1 MTIRQ
6 ISVFLENKSGRLA
19 EITAILAKADIHI
32 LALSIA
38 DTVDYG
44 VLRLIV
50 DQPEKAVQVLKESHC
65 AVSQTAVIA
74 FGLPKETGAFA
85 KVAALLAEG
94 GIGLEYCYAFNDYR
108 KGKEAVG
115 VMRVEDNEKALAVLK
130 SGGVTIV
137 SEQEI
142 VTE

>member
-6 ISVFLENKSGRLA
+6 ISVFLENQSGRLA
-19 EITAILAKADIHI
+19 EITAILAEADIHI

-38 DTVDYG
+38 DSVDYG

-50 DQPEKAVQVLKESHC
+50 DQPDKAVQVLKDNHC

-85 KVAALLAEG
+85 KVAKVLADG
-94 GIGLEYCYAFNDYR
+94 GITMEYCYAFNDYR

-115 VMRVEDNEKALAVLK
+115 VMRVEDNEKTLAVLK
-130 SGGVTIV
+130 AGGVTIV
-137 SEQEI
+137 SEKEI
-142 VTE
+142 ITE

>member
-1 MTIRQ
+1 M
-6 ISVFLENKSGRLA
+6 K
-19 EITAILAKADIHI
+19 
-32 LALSIA
+32 
-38 DTVDYG
+38 
-44 VLRLIV
+44 VLI
-50 DQPEKAVQVLKESHC
+50 ESHC
-65 AVSQTAVIA
+65 AVSQTSVIA